1 MADANPNNPPAPKPI
16 VRSISNRM
24 RRNVV
29 FNSICLAA
37 TLLALMILFV
47 LLASILTQGVGSLSF
62 RFITSLNS
70 SDPHKAGIWTSLFGT
85 LVICLICALSAIP
98 LGVGTAILIE
108 EFKPKGNTEE
118 INRVVKWMSIV
129 LPISIAI
136 FAIWLWKK
144 SVGTDQEGDV
154 YPITLIR
161 AMAFCLTVGKCFLI
175 YALINYFSKKAA
187 IIISVASI
195 IPVGIFVFLLML
207 LSGHYPVLFVL
218 LYGLAIFY
226 AAAGAFYYSIHL
238 FSNGSPLIVL
248 HGIIDT
254 NIRNLAGVPS
264 IVYGILGVTAFA
276 TMFGMFGNM
285 NSGGFA
291 IGQTWYDQYQGEDKK
306 LYYTRADGP
315 PVEGEAGK
323 PAEQGMTLYLPKQ
336 GGMGIGEVA
345 TDLEWVTAEDIE
357 PRVEAIEDELD
368 AFEDVFRDGIK
379 EARESRRGPVAVD
392 DAKAEAI
399 VDAAIEAG
407 TWKNPDTTVLREKL
421 IGLVLGL
428 DGKKGGDL
436 IKARAIA
443 IDIAIDSEYAARM
456 PNVITTGATPVRVN
470 TKAWYH
476 LALPFGRG
484 VLAGGLTLML
494 VILPIVIVA
503 SQEALRA
510 VPGSYRQGA
519 LALGSTKWQSV
530 SKTALPAAIPGIC
543 TGTIL
548 ALSRAIGEAAPI
560 LVLGGT
566 GFITSPPRNL
576 MDSFSALPMTIFQ
589 WTKEPEAEYKT
600 IAAAGIIVLLIVL
613 LSFNAIAIYIR
624 QRATKHQ

>member
-1 MADANPNNPPAPKPI
+1 MTDAKPNNPSTRKPV
-16 VRSISNRM
+16 VRSINNRM
-24 RRNVV
+24 RRNVL
-29 FNSICLAA
+29 FNSVCLAA
-37 TLLALMILFV
+37 TLLALIILFA
-47 LLASILTQGVGSLSF
+47 LLASILTQGVGSLSL

-108 EFKPKGNTEE
+108 EFKPRN
-118 INRVVKWMSIV
+118 KW
-129 LPISIAI
+129 
-136 FAIWLWKK
+136 
-144 SVGTDQEGDV
+144 
-154 YPITLIR
+154 
-161 AMAFCLTVGKCFLI
+161 
-175 YALINYFSKKAA
+175 
-187 IIISVASI
+187 
-195 IPVGIFVFLLML
+195 LLR
-207 LSGHYPVLFVL
+207 
-218 LYGLAIFY
+218 
-226 AAAGAFYYSIHL
+226 
-238 FSNGSPLIVL
+238 L
-248 HGIIDT
+248 HGVIDT

-276 TMFGMFGNM
+276 TMFGLFGNM

-291 IGQTWYDQYQGEDKK
+291 IGQTWYDQYQGEDKQ

-315 PVEGEAGK
+315 PVEGETGK
-323 PAEQGMTLYLPKQ
+323 PAGKGMTLYLPTE
-336 GGMGIGEVA
+336 GGMGLGAVA
-345 TDLEWVTAEDIE
+345 TELDWVTAKDIE

-379 EARESRRGPVAVD
+379 AAREDRRGPVAVD
-392 DAKAEAI
+392 QAKAEAI

-407 TWKNPDTTVLREKL
+407 TWKNPDTAVLREKL
-421 IGLVLGL
+421 LGLVLDL
-428 DGKKGGDL
+428 NGKKGGDL
-436 IKARAIA
+436 IKARVVA
-443 IDIAIDSEYAARM
+443 IDIAVDSEYAARM
-456 PNVITTGATPVRVN
+456 PNVMTTGAVPVRVN
-470 TKAWYH
+470 TKSWYH

-510 VPGSYRQGA
+510 VPSSYRQGA

-589 WTKEPEAEYKT
+589 WTKEPEAEYKA

-624 QRATKHQ
+624 QRASKHQ